1 MPAVLYR
8 SVCEEISGHSNEL
21 RNGAL
26 MPASDIGIDLGTRN
40 CLVYSTGKGLVLRE
54 PSVVIYDKD
63 TEKIRAIGEEA
74 RQMAGHV
81 TSNMEVIRPIKQ
93 GVIVDFTVMEK
104 MLKYFIA
111 KAMGRRA
118 FRKPRISICVPS
130 GITEIERKAVEE
142 ATYQAG
148 AREVFLVEEPIAA
161 AIGAGVDVTKPF
173 GNLIVD
179 IGGGTTD
186 VAVLSLGGVVASTSI
201 KTAGDAFD
209 QAIMSYVRQNHSL
222 FISEDMAENIKIR
235 IGTAVEEATP
245 QVMEVKGRNV
255 LTGLP
260 KKVKLTS
267 EEIRVALKD
276 ATGQVVEA
284 VHGVLEKT
292 PPELA
297 ADIVD
302 RGIVLTGGGALLRGM
317 DTLIE
322 QKTGVT
328 TLTVQDAMNVV
339 AVGTG
344 KYAEIMARME
354 E

>member
-1 MPAVLYR
+1 
-8 SVCEEISGHSNEL
+8 
-21 RNGAL
+21 

-40 CLVYSTGKGLVLRE
+40 SLVYSTGKGLVLKE
-54 PSVVIYDKD
+54 PSVVIYDKT

-74 RQMAGHV
+74 RQMAGHAN
-81 TSNMEVIRPIKQ
+81 SNMEVIRPIRQ
-93 GVIVDFTVMEK
+93 GVIVDFNVMEK

-130 GITEIERKAVEE
+130 AITEIERRAVEE

-161 AIGAGVDVTKPF
+161 AIGAGVDITKPF

-186 VAVLSLGGVVASTSI
+186 IAVISLGGVVASSSV
-201 KTAGDAFD
+201 KVAGDNFD
-209 QAIMSYVRQNHSL
+209 QAIMNYVRQNHSL
-222 FISEDMAENIKIR
+222 FIGEETAENIKIT
-235 IGTAVEEATP
+235 IGTAIEEANP
-245 QVMEVKGRNV
+245 QIMEVKGRNV

-260 KKVKLTS
+260 KTVKLTS
-267 EEIRVALKD
+267 EEIRSALKD
-276 ATGQVVEA
+276 ATGQIVEA
-284 VHGVLEKT
+284 VHSVLEKT

-302 RGIVLTGGGALLRGM
+302 RGIVLTGGGALLKGM

-328 TLTVQDAMNVV
+328 TLTVQDAMHVV

-344 KYAEIMARME
+344 KYAEIMARMDE
-354 E
+354 

>member
-1 MPAVLYR
+1 
-8 SVCEEISGHSNEL
+8 
-21 RNGAL
+21 

-40 CLVYSTGKGLVLRE
+40 SLVYSTGKGLVQKE
-54 PSVVIYDKD
+54 PSVVIYDKT

-74 RQMAGHV
+74 RQMAGHAN
-81 TSNMEVIRPIKQ
+81 SNMEVIRPIRQ
-93 GVIVDFTVMEK
+93 GVIVDFNVMEK

-130 GITEIERKAVEE
+130 AITEIERRAVEE

-161 AIGAGVDVTKPF
+161 AIGAGVDITKPF

-186 VAVLSLGGVVASTSI
+186 IAVISLGGVVASSSV
-201 KTAGDAFD
+201 KVAGDNFD
-209 QAIMSYVRQNHSL
+209 QAIMNYVRQNHSL
-222 FISEDMAENIKIR
+222 FIGEETADNIKIT
-235 IGTAVEEATP
+235 IGTAIEEANP

-260 KKVKLTS
+260 KTVKLTS
-267 EEIRVALKD
+267 EEIRSALKD
-276 ATGQVVEA
+276 ATGQIVEA
-284 VHGVLEKT
+284 VHSVLEKT

-302 RGIVLTGGGALLRGM
+302 RGIVLTGGGALLKGM

-328 TLTVQDAMNVV
+328 TLTVQDAMHVV

-344 KYAEIMARME
+344 KYAEIMARMDE
-354 E
+354 

>member
-1 MPAVLYR
+1 
-8 SVCEEISGHSNEL
+8 
-21 RNGAL
+21 

-40 CLVYSTGKGLVLRE
+40 SLVYSTGKGLVLSE
-54 PSVVIYDKD
+54 PSVVVYDKD
-63 TEKIRAIGEEA
+63 SEKIKAIGEEA

-81 TSNMEVIRPIKQ
+81 SSNMEVIWPIRQ
-93 GVIVDFTVMEK
+93 GIIVDYIVLEK
-104 MLKYFIA
+104 MLKYFVS

-118 FRKPRISICVPS
+118 FRKPRISICIPS
-130 GITEIERKAVEE
+130 GTTEIEKKAVEE

-179 IGGGTTD
+179 IGAGTTD
-186 VAVLSLGGVVASTSI
+186 VAVISMAGVVVSTSV
-201 KTAGDAFD
+201 KVAGDNFN
-209 QAIMSYVRQNHSL
+209 QAIMSYVRKNHNL
-222 FISEDMAENIKIR
+222 FIGEDAAENIKIK
-235 IGTAVEEATP
+235 IGTACEEASPRT
-245 QVMEVKGRNV
+245 MEVKGRNV
-255 LTGLP
+255 ITGLP
-260 KKVKLTS
+260 KVVTLTS

-276 ATGQVVEA
+276 ATGQIVEA

-302 RGIVLTGGGALLRGM
+302 RGIVLTGGGALLHGM
-317 DTLIE
+317 DTLVE
-322 QKTGVT
+322 QKTGVS
-328 TLTVQDAMNVV
+328 TLTVQDAMVVV

-344 KYAEIMARME
+344 KYAETIARMDE
-354 E
+354 

>member
-1 MPAVLYR
+1 
-8 SVCEEISGHSNEL
+8 
-21 RNGAL
+21 

-40 CLVYSTGKGLVLRE
+40 SLVYSTGKGLVLKE
-54 PSVVIYDKD
+54 PSVVIYDKT

-74 RQMAGHV
+74 RQMAGHAN
-81 TSNMEVIRPIKQ
+81 SNMEVIRPIRQ
-93 GVIVDFTVMEK
+93 GVIVDFNVMEK

-130 GITEIERKAVEE
+130 AITEIERRAVEE

-161 AIGAGVDVTKPF
+161 AIGAGVDITKPF

-186 VAVLSLGGVVASTSI
+186 IAVISLGGVVASSSV
-201 KTAGDAFD
+201 KVAGDNFD
-209 QAIMSYVRQNHSL
+209 QAIMNYVRQNHSL
-222 FISEDMAENIKIR
+222 FIGEETAENIKIK
-235 IGTAVEEATP
+235 IGTAVEEANP

-260 KKVKLTS
+260 KTVKLTS
-267 EEIRVALKD
+267 EEIRSALKD
-276 ATGQVVEA
+276 ATGQIVEA
-284 VHGVLEKT
+284 VHSVLEKT

-302 RGIVLTGGGALLRGM
+302 RGIVLTGGGALLKGM

-328 TLTVQDAMNVV
+328 TLTVQDAMHVV

>member
-1 MPAVLYR
+1 
-8 SVCEEISGHSNEL
+8 
-21 RNGAL
+21 

-40 CLVYSTGKGLVLRE
+40 SLVYSTGKGLVLKE
-54 PSVVIYDKD
+54 PSVVIYDKT

-74 RQMAGHV
+74 RQMAGHAN
-81 TSNMEVIRPIKQ
+81 SNMEVIRPIRQ
-93 GVIVDFTVMEK
+93 GVIVDFNVMEK

-130 GITEIERKAVEE
+130 AITEIERRAVEE

-161 AIGAGVDVTKPF
+161 AIGAGVDITKPF

-186 VAVLSLGGVVASTSI
+186 IAVISLGGVVASSSV
-201 KTAGDAFD
+201 KVAGGSFD
-209 QAIMSYVRQNHSL
+209 QAIMNYVRQNHSL
-222 FISEDMAENIKIR
+222 FIGEETAENIKIT
-235 IGTAVEEATP
+235 IGTAIEEANP

-260 KKVKLTS
+260 KTVKLTS
-267 EEIRVALKD
+267 EEIRSALKD
-276 ATGQVVEA
+276 ATGQIVEA
-284 VHGVLEKT
+284 VHSVLEKT

-302 RGIVLTGGGALLRGM
+302 RGIVLTGGGALLKGM

-328 TLTVQDAMNVV
+328 TLTVQDAMHVV

-344 KYAEIMARME
+344 KYAEIMARMDE
-354 E
+354 

>member
-1 MPAVLYR
+1 
-8 SVCEEISGHSNEL
+8 
-21 RNGAL
+21 

-40 CLVYSTGKGLVLRE
+40 SLVYSTGKGLVLKE
-54 PSVVIYDKD
+54 PSVVIYDKT

-74 RQMAGHV
+74 RQMAGHAN
-81 TSNMEVIRPIKQ
+81 SNMEVIRPIRQ
-93 GVIVDFTVMEK
+93 GVIVDFNVMEK

-130 GITEIERKAVEE
+130 AITEIERRAVEE

-161 AIGAGVDVTKPF
+161 AIGAGVDITKPF

-186 VAVLSLGGVVASTSI
+186 IAVISLGGVVASSSV
-201 KTAGDAFD
+201 KVAGDNFD
-209 QAIMSYVRQNHSL
+209 QAIMNYVRQNHSL
-222 FISEDMAENIKIR
+222 FIGEETAENIKIT
-235 IGTAVEEATP
+235 IGTAIEEANP

-260 KKVKLTS
+260 KTVKLTS
-267 EEIRVALKD
+267 EEIRSALKD
-276 ATGQVVEA
+276 ATGQIVEA
-284 VHGVLEKT
+284 VHSVLEKT

-328 TLTVQDAMNVV
+328 TLTVQDAMHVV

-344 KYAEIMARME
+344 KYAEIMARMDE
-354 E
+354 